1 MCLIQAT
8 GAVGYVI
15 VLLLN
20 LSLLLPLSGNG
31 KVNNY
36 VILM

>member
-1 MCLIQAT
+1 MCFIQAT
-8 GAVGYVI
+8 GAVGYVA
-15 VLLLN
+15 VLLLD
-20 LSLLLPLSGNG
+20 LALLLPLSGNR

>member
-1 MCLIQAT
+1 MYFIQAT
-8 GAVGYVI
+8 GAVGYVT
-15 VLLLN
+15 VLLLD
-20 LSLLLPLSGNG
+20 LALLLPLSGNS